1 MIISLRFSGKYC
13 CTLFVVLKTFSIEI
27 LVFSI
32 KILSF
37 FIKILGFS
45 IEILSFFIKIL
56 SFSIEILSF
65 FIKIFVFSIKIL
77 PFSIEILSISI
88 EKSIFFTVFVVFL
101 MSLSSAGKSFAAM
114 FIGSSL
120 VLIGIAAL
128 ASAKRGVV

>member
-45 IEILSFFIKIL
+45 IEILS
-56 SFSIEILSF
+56 
-65 FIKIFVFSIKIL
+65 
-77 PFSIEILSISI
+77 ISI

-101 MSLSSAGKSFAAM
+101 MSLSSAGKSFAPM

-120 VLIGIAAL
+120 V
-128 ASAKRGVV
+128 